1 MWAGWALWALW
12 AVVAVAQDAGPPPH
26 DGMTSGTLGDYT
38 GPVSTLMATLLA
50 LDRFGVL
57 RLGNRRGESE
67 DGDTPRTAELRARVD
82 HMAES
87 VGHMK
92 RQAEKSYRDRT
103 EHAVLLRTM
112 QADIARLREDWG
124 KARTEDRADIAA
136 RFAEVTAALK
146 ELR

>member
-12 AVVAVAQDAGPPPH
+12 ALVAVAQEAGPPPH
-26 DGMTSGTLGDYT
+26 DGMSSGTLGDYT

-67 DGDTPRTAELRARVD
+67 DGDTPRTAELRAKVE
-82 HMAES
+82 HMSES

-112 QADIARLREDWG
+112 QADIARLREDWQ

-136 RFAEVTAALK
+136 RFAELSQAIQ
-146 ELR
+146 RIG

>member
-1 MWAGWALWALW
+1 MWAVWAVWAL
-12 AVVAVAQDAGPPPH
+12 VAVAQETGPPPPELI
-26 DGMTSGTLGDYT
+26 TSGTLGDYT

-57 RLGNRRGESE
+57 RLGRRGESE

-82 HMAES
+82 HMSES
-87 VGHMK
+87 MGHMK

-103 EHAVLLRTM
+103 EHAVLLQTM
-112 QADIARLREDWG
+112 RADIQRLREDWG

-136 RFAEVTAALK
+136 RFAEITAAIK
-146 ELR
+146 DLR